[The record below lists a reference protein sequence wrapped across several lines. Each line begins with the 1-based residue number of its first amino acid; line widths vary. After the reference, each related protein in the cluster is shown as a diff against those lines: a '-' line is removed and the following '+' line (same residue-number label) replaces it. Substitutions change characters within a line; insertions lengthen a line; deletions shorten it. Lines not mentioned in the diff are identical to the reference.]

1 MKSVLLTIDALRADH
16 LAQYGYERDTMPA
29 LDRLVDSGTCY
40 ESGFANG
47 TNTGVSL
54 PSLLTSRYFGAESA
68 SEGPNVATAIGETGA
83 STAGFHSNTLF
94 SNRVPEVAGFDHY
107 EDYSSDDGN
116 GEGGVEASVGERVY
130 QRLVDTLR
138 PIVERLG
145 VREHAETVQEFVFP
159 TSLVHDP
166 SVYVDAETL
175 TDDVIGWVREHADEE
190 FFLWVHYM
198 DPHRPYGIDVEEP
211 EFGEPPAESEIRDLI
226 SKAGIHP
233 NKVTDAERERMIDLY
248 DSDIRYTSEHVSRL
262 FDMFEE
268 LGIWEET
275 GFVFTADHGEEFAEH
290 GYYYHRNRPYDELLH
305 VPLVVKSPANGNGGR
320 TVSVQRE
327 LLDVAPSLCSW
338 HGAEVPEEFRGVRLS
353 DGEERQV
360 VATGSFVEQDHVVAG
375 RWDGWKYIAVGG
387 TETDLFDLNADPD
400 ETRDVS
406 DEHAHVIEEFE
417 TAIPGAVFAGEP
429 VTIETDDEDVRRR
442 LEGLGYLE

>member
-16 LAQYGYERDTMPA
+16 LGQYGYERDTMPE
-29 LDRLVDSGTCY
+29 LDRLVDVGTRY
-40 ESGFANG
+40 EAGFANG

-68 SEGPNVATAIGETGA
+68 SEGPNVATAISETGA

-94 SNRVPEVAGFDHY
+94 SNRVSEVAGFDHY
-107 EDYSSDDGN
+107 EDYGSNEGN
-116 GEGGVEASVGERVY
+116 SGDVEAGIGEQVY

-138 PIVERLG
+138 PVVERFG
-145 VREHAETVQEFVFP
+145 VRDHAETIQEFVFP

-175 TDDVIGWVREHADEE
+175 TDDVLAWVREHADED

-211 EFGEPPAESEIRDLI
+211 AFGEPAAESEIRNLM

-233 NKVTDAERERMIDLY
+233 EKVTDEERDRIVDLY
-248 DSDIRYTSEHVSRL
+248 DSDIRYTSEHVARL
-262 FDMFEE
+262 FDLFEE

-275 GFVFTADHGEEFAEH
+275 GIVFTADHGEEFAEH
-290 GYYYHRNRPYDELLH
+290 GSYSHRNRPYDELLH
-305 VPLVVKSPANGNGGR
+305 VPLVVKRPASEKGSQI
-320 TVSVQRE
+320 VQSQRE

-353 DGEERQV
+353 DSEESEV

-375 RWDGWKYIAVGG
+375 RWDGWKYVSVGDD
-387 TETDLFDLNADPD
+387 ETSLFDLNVDPE
-400 ETRDVS
+400 ETYDVS
-406 DEHAHVIEEFE
+406 GEYADVIKEFE
-417 TAIPGAVFAGEP
+417 AAIPESVFAGEP

>member
-1 MKSVLLTIDALRADH
+1 MKSVLLTVDALRADH
-16 LAQYGYERDTMPA
+16 LGQYGYERDTMPA
-29 LDRLVDSGTCY
+29 LDRLVTAGTRY
-40 ESGFANG
+40 DAGFANG

-54 PSLLTSRYFGAESA
+54 PSLLTSQYFGVENAT
-68 SEGPNVATAIGETGA
+68 EGPNVATAIGATGA

-107 EDYSSDDGN
+107 EDYGSDEETDGT
-116 GEGGVEASVGERVY
+116 ESIARERAY

-138 PIVERLG
+138 PVVERLG
-145 VREHAETVQEFVFP
+145 IREYAETIQEFVFP

-175 TDDVIGWVREHADEE
+175 TDDVLAWIREYADEE
-190 FFLWVHYM
+190 FFLWIHYM

-211 EFGEPPAESEIRDLI
+211 AFGEPAAEPEIRDLM

-233 NKVTDAERERMIDLY
+233 EKVTDAERTRMINLY

-262 FDMFEE
+262 FDVFEE
-268 LGIWEET
+268 LNIWDET
-275 GFVFTADHGEEFAEH
+275 AIVFTADHGEEFAEH

-305 VPLVVKSPANGNGGR
+305 VPLVVKTPGNGNGGR
-320 TVSVQRE
+320 VVTPQRE

-338 HGAEVPEEFRGVRLS
+338 HGAEVPGEFRGACLS
-353 DGEERQV
+353 DGTERQV

-375 RWDGWKYIAVGG
+375 RWGGWKYIAVGDA
-387 TETDLFDLNADPD
+387 ETDLFDLGADPG
-400 ETRDVS
+400 EARDVS
-406 DEHAHVIEEFE
+406 SEHADVIDGFE
-417 TAIPGAVFAGEP
+417 AAIPESVFAGEP
-429 VTIETDDEDVRRR
+429 TTIEADDEDVRRR
-442 LEGLGYLE
+442 LADLGYLE